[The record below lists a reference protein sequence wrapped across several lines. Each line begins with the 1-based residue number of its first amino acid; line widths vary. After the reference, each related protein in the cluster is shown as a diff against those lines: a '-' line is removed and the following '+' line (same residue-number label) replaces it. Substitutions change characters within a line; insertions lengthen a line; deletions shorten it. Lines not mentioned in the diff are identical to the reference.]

1 MFVPSFE
8 ALAASEVLL
17 SARSVSS
24 RASPLVSDVLRFL
37 ASLLHVSDLNLR
49 LACVVSEVFSKG
61 SYSLLSRR
69 NPKNNIIATP
79 KQRVSIRFCSVM
91 VEINLVDLYFGWIER
106 KSCSNEMGMIRKAFV
121 IGYAHWG
128 RSNRDPIAS
137 DKRTLPQGNCI
148 LAACICGKR

>member
-24 RASPLVSDVLRFL
+24 RASPLVSDALRFL
-37 ASLLHVSDLNLR
+37 TSLLHVSDLSLR
-49 LACVVSEVFSKG
+49 LACVVSEVLFKG

-79 KQRVSIRFCSVM
+79 KQRASIRFCSVM
-91 VEINLVDLYFGWIER
+91 VEINLVDLYFGWVER
-106 KSCSNEMGMIRKAFV
+106 KSCSNEMGMISKQTFLYY
-121 IGYAHWG
+121 IP
-128 RSNRDPIAS
+128 RSPPNF
-137 DKRTLPQGNCI
+137 QC
-148 LAACICGKR
+148 